1 MENKKYFGFL
11 ILLLSVNISITYS
24 FKYPINKDLLYS
36 EKGESTSIE
45 ISTKSELDK
54 YILNNKYVIS
64 IFHADWCGHCKRF
77 LPVFNEASKYKI
89 ISNNW
94 KLLKIPC
101 TKYPSICNAF
111 SIEGYPTIKIYK
123 DSQEMKGISP
133 PRDLE
138 NFLEFLIKIS
148 SDPLIK
154 INSKQEFFDFFCTF
168 SPLVEYKTKDN
179 GLISCINNLANSNE
193 FLSEYYFGLI
203 PSGENRIVFDFDDNN
218 LIFKYND
225 KNNCDD
231 VKIFLNNNK
240 YPLMSEANFN
250 LFRKMNRDNKK
261 YIFIIF
267 YNSNNDIIDNFIKEK
282 YKNISK
288 ENREIVF
295 AFSQIN
301 QRKDLSNYFKIVLNK
316 ETELQI
322 FIYNFHKEKF
332 YKHEIYDIN
341 ITNLDK
347 IKEEIVNLVKNINKI
362 TYISDNKINDFI
374 SNNKITIIIIS
385 IILIACII
393 YLVCFLNIDDN
404 FDEDSDEKENKEKGN
419 KDRENKEKKK
429 LINNEIKENKE
440 KKDNEILK
448 EQKIDKEKKD

>member
-1 MENKKYFGFL
+1 
-11 ILLLSVNISITYS
+11 
-24 FKYPINKDLLYS
+24 
-36 EKGESTSIE
+36 
-45 ISTKSELDK
+45 
-54 YILNNKYVIS
+54 
-64 IFHADWCGHCKRF
+64 
-77 LPVFNEASKYKI
+77 
-89 ISNNW
+89 
-94 KLLKIPC
+94 
-101 TKYPSICNAF
+101 
-111 SIEGYPTIKIYK
+111 
-123 DSQEMKGISP
+123 
-133 PRDLE
+133 
-138 NFLEFLIKIS
+138 
-148 SDPLIK
+148 
-154 INSKQEFFDFFCTF
+154 
-168 SPLVEYKTKDN
+168 
-179 GLISCINNLANSNE
+179 
-193 FLSEYYFGLI
+193 
-203 PSGENRIVFDFDDNN
+203 
-218 LIFKYND
+218 
-225 KNNCDD
+225 
-231 VKIFLNNNK
+231 
-240 YPLMSEANFN
+240 MSEANFN
-250 LFRKMNRDNKK
+250 LFRKLNRDNKK

-362 TYISDNKINDFI
+362 TYISDNKLNDFI